1 MIYGQQ
7 AGRIFT
13 IKQLSSNVMKKP
25 SFNRVALMGRE
36 GFEGVPETLSALV
49 DYLLFL
55 KKQVILEEN
64 TAHMIKIIH
73 QLPIVPAEQ
82 LKEKIDLLIVVG
94 GDGSLLNAAQI
105 AVPKWLP
112 VLGINRG
119 RLGFLTDI
127 PTNEFEKIETILK
140 GNYKEEM
147 RFLLDMRAKHDN
159 KVIAR
164 GIALNDV
171 VLSPGDIAKMIEFD
185 IYINGEF
192 VCHQRADGLIVTT
205 PTGSTAYALSGGGP
219 ILHPQ
224 LDAVALVPMFPHA
237 LSSRPIVIDGDS
249 EIKINILRENDVSPY
264 VSHDGQPRVPLLP
277 EGSIHI
283 SKYQHPLR
291 LIHPR
296 DYNYYDI
303 LRRKLDWEKRTSKM

>member
-1 MIYGQQ
+1 MMN
-7 AGRIFT
+7 
-13 IKQLSSNVMKKP
+13 KL
-25 SFNRVALMGRE
+25 SFNRIALMGRE
-36 GFEGVPETLSALV
+36 RVEGMPETLSALIN
-49 DYLLFL
+49 YLLSL
-55 KKQVILEEN
+55 KKEVILEEN
-64 TAHMIKIIH
+64 ASRMIKAH
-73 QLPIVPAEQ
+73 QLPIIPAKQ
-82 LKEKIDLLIVVG
+82 LKEKTDLLIVVG

-105 AVPKWLP
+105 AVPTGLP

-127 PTNEFEKIETILK
+127 PPNEFGKIETILK

-147 RFLLDMRAKHDN
+147 RFLLGMKAKHDN
-159 KVIAR
+159 KVVAQ

-171 VLSPGDIAKMIEFD
+171 VLLPGDIAKMIEFD
-185 IYINGEF
+185 IYINDEF

-205 PTGSTAYALSGGGP
+205 PTGSTAYALSGGGS

-224 LDAVALVPMFPHA
+224 LDAVALVPMFPHG

-249 EIKINILRENDVSPY
+249 EIKINISSENDVSPY
-264 VSHDGQPRVPLLP
+264 VSHDGQPRTLLLP

-303 LRRKLDWEKRTSKM
+303 LRRKLDWEKRTSKKV

>member
-1 MIYGQQ
+1 
-7 AGRIFT
+7 
-13 IKQLSSNVMKKP
+13 
-25 SFNRVALMGRE
+25 MGRE
-36 GFEGVPETLSALV
+36 GIKGVPETLLALV
-49 DYLLFL
+49 DYLLSL
-55 KKQVILEEN
+55 KKEVILEEN
-64 TAHMIKIIH
+64 VAYMIKMH
-73 QLPIVPAEQ
+73 RLPVIPAEQ

-105 AVPKWLP
+105 AVPKGLP

-127 PTNEFEKIETILK
+127 PPNEFEKIETILK

-147 RFLLDMRAKHDN
+147 RFLLDMKAKHNN
-159 KVIAR
+159 KVITR

-171 VLSPGDIAKMIEFD
+171 VLLPGDIAKMIEFD
-185 IYINGEF
+185 IYINDEF

-237 LSSRPIVIDGDS
+237 LSSRPIVIDSDS
-249 EIKINILRENDVSPY
+249 EIKINISRENDVSPY
-264 VSHDGQPRVPLLP
+264 VSHDGRPREPLLP

-303 LRRKLDWEKRTSKM
+303 LRRKLDWEKRTSQV

>member
-1 MIYGQQ
+1 MN
-7 AGRIFT
+7 
-13 IKQLSSNVMKKP
+13 KS

-36 GFEGVPETLSALV
+36 GIKGVPETLLALV
-49 DYLLFL
+49 DYLLSL
-55 KKQVILEEN
+55 KKEVILEEN
-64 TAHMIKIIH
+64 VAYMIKMH
-73 QLPIVPAEQ
+73 RLPVIPAEQ

-105 AVPKWLP
+105 AVPKGLP

-127 PTNEFEKIETILK
+127 PPNEFEKIETILK

-147 RFLLDMRAKHDN
+147 RFLLDMKAKHNN
-159 KVIAR
+159 KVITR

-171 VLSPGDIAKMIEFD
+171 VLLPGDIAKMIEFD
-185 IYINGEF
+185 IYINDEF

-237 LSSRPIVIDGDS
+237 LSSRPIVIDSDS
-249 EIKINILRENDVSPY
+249 EIKINISRENDVSPY
-264 VSHDGQPRVPLLP
+264 VSHDGRPREPLLP

-303 LRRKLDWEKRTSKM
+303 LRRKLDWEKRTSQV

>member
-1 MIYGQQ
+1 ME
-7 AGRIFT
+7 
-13 IKQLSSNVMKKP
+13 KL

-36 GFEGVPETLSALV
+36 GFNGVPETLSALV

-55 KKQVILEEN
+55 KKEVILEKN
-64 TAHMIKIIH
+64 AAHTIKMH
-73 QLPIVPAEQ
+73 QLPIIPAEQ

-105 AVPKWLP
+105 AVPQGLP

-127 PTNEFEKIETILK
+127 PPNEFKKIENILK

-147 RFLLDMRAKHDN
+147 RFLLDMKAKHNN
-159 KVIAR
+159 KIIAR

-171 VLSPGDIAKMIEFD
+171 VLLPGDIAKMIEFD
-185 IYINGEF
+185 IYINDEF
-192 VCHQRADGLIVTT
+192 VCHQRADGLIVAT

-219 ILHPQ
+219 ILHPK
-224 LDAVALVPMFPHA
+224 LNAVALVPMFPHA

-249 EIKINILRENDVSPY
+249 KIKINISNKNDVSPY

-283 SKYQHPLR
+283 NKYQHSLR

-303 LRRKLDWEKRTSKM
+303 LRRKLDWEKHTPKV

>member
-1 MIYGQQ
+1 
-7 AGRIFT
+7 
-13 IKQLSSNVMKKP
+13 MKKP

-36 GFEGVPETLSALV
+36 GFDGVLETLSALV
-49 DYLLFL
+49 DYLLSL
-55 KKQVILEEN
+55 KKEVVLEEN
-64 TAHMIKIIH
+64 AAYMIKVH
-73 QLPIVPAEQ
+73 QLPIIPAEQ

-105 AVPKWLP
+105 AVPQGLP

-127 PTNEFEKIETILK
+127 PPNEFEKIETILK
-140 GNYKEEM
+140 GNYKEET
-147 RFLLDMRAKHDN
+147 RFLLDMKVKHND
-159 KVIAR
+159 KVIIQ

-171 VLSPGDIAKMIEFD
+171 VLLPGDIAKMIEFD
-185 IYINGEF
+185 VYINDEF
-192 VCHQRADGLIVTT
+192 VYHQRADGLIVAT

-219 ILHPQ
+219 ILHPN

-249 EIKINILRENDVSPY
+249 KIKISISHKNDVLPY

-283 SKYQHPLR
+283 RKYKGLLR

-303 LRRKLDWEKRTSKM
+303 LRRKLDWERRASKINKISAHI